1 MWIKRS
7 RKYQITELTI
17 SHRKRV
23 RWTSKRSQESE
34 PTRISPENIESKRLA
49 IAIGSR
55 NDS

>member
-34 PTRISPENIESKRLA
+34 PTRISTENIKSKRLA
-49 IAIGSR
+49 IVIGSR